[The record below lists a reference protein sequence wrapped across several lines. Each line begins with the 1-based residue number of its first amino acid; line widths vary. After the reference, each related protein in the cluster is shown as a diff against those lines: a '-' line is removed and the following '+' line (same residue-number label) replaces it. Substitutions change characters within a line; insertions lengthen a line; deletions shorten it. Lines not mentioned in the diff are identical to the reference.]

1 MMKVYFNDGSDN
13 WFYEF
18 KNYSH
23 KDNLINIENCLF
35 RNTLT
40 ANWITKII
48 SNNITYENKEIDK
61 FLEGVF

>member
-18 KNYSH
+18 ENHSH

>member
-18 KNYSH
+18 KNHSH